1 MCLLTHCRR
10 TMIAPC
16 LAFAFVLAC
25 AAIATG
31 CPTCKES
38 IAHDPNSA
46 NLSRGYFYSIMFMLS
61 APYLIFG
68 SLAGY
73 FYWQIRK
80 ARASQAWENAAEQ
93 PTTLPLT

>member
-1 MCLLTHCRR
+1 MSFLTRRRR
-10 TMIAPC
+10 TMIAPWLALAIV
-16 LAFAFVLAC
+16 LAFA
-25 AAIATG
+25 AIAAA

-61 APYLIFG
+61 APYVIFG
-68 SLAGY
+68 SLAAY

-80 ARASQAWENAAEQ
+80 ARREQSWENLPEQ
-93 PTTLPLT
+93 SPTLPLC